1 MKDMMSFGQAK
12 WISFG
17 YPGTN
22 EHTEISNPWEHKL
35 ELSDQFKPIESKHG
49 LPLFRKSFNA
59 KLNDSVR
66 IDATALGIFDL
77 YCNGKRVGRID
88 ENGNEVYDE
97 LKPGYYE
104 FRKRALYFS
113 YDLTPYLVDGENVLL
128 AAVAPG
134 WRNGRISFGA
144 FAGENEAFFA
154 KITINDDAIYTD
166 TDWLATWGG
175 RVRAADIW
183 DGELYNAK
191 YPSYQE
197 MSCAGYDT
205 SAWGHP
211 TAVEQKDIEITPFI
225 GPTVMV
231 RPELTRKPMT
241 ITVHEGKIDNCTEH
255 GEINVV
261 YSAENR
267 DTFALKKGQTLTYD
281 MGQNMVGWPVLT
293 VKGKAKTAI
302 QLRAAEFLNDSG
314 SLARGNDGPKGSVY
328 TINYRSA
335 RAKAYFI
342 LNGAPEG
349 EYYQPTFSFFGF
361 RYIEIVA
368 DEDIEILSF
377 EAQVVGSAT
386 KETGKMETSNKLVN
400 QLISNVIWGQRGNY
414 LYVPTDCPQRDE
426 RLGWT
431 GDTQIFCNTAAYNAD
446 VRLFFHKWLQDAR
459 DSQANWGGYPDVI
472 PAARVVGCG
481 GAAWGDAA
489 IIVPYVMWK
498 MYGDVQLLR
507 DHYESMKK
515 CMNMFEAR
523 DLDEP
528 HKHAAYGDWLA
539 YEPTDHWMVSVAY
552 VAFDARLMIQMAR
565 VLGEDKDVE
574 HYQRFFMLVK
584 DHFQKKYCDENGDL
598 LPEHRTQTAYLMA
611 LKFQLLEEKNRPAAI
626 AALRQKIIDNG
637 HKLSTGFVGTGILA
651 QTLAEIGENDLAY
664 SLLLQRDNP
673 SWLYSV
679 DQGATTIW
687 ERWNSYTLATGFGD
701 VGMNSFNHY
710 AYGAIQE
717 WMYRHVAGI
726 EYDPAAPGFER
737 AILQPKPDTRTPDE
751 LPEGQENITYIKASY
766 DSYHGT
772 IVSNWSTENGFQYY
786 CEVPVPT
793 RLYLPILTKNDIFT
807 LNGVSHKFSEFNQ
820 AAYSAKLNRVVIDL
834 APGKYEFNM

>member
-1 MKDMMSFGQAK
+1 MKDMLSAGKAK

-17 YPGTN
+17 YPGEN
-22 EHTEISNPWEHKL
+22 EHTEISNPWENKL
-35 ELSDQFKPIESKHG
+35 VMTDQFKAIETRHG
-49 LPLFRKSFNA
+49 LALFRKSFSA
-59 KLNDSVR
+59 TQSDKVT
-66 IDATALGIFDL
+66 IDATALGIFEL

-88 ENGNEVYDE
+88 ENGNEVFDE

-113 YDLTPYLVDGENVLL
+113 YDLTPYLTDGENVLL

-134 WRNGRISFGA
+134 WRNGRIA
-144 FAGENEAFFA
+144 FNAFEGENEAFFA
-154 KITINDDAIYTD
+154 KITVNDDAIYTD
-166 TDWLATWGG
+166 SDWLATWGG

-183 DGELYNAK
+183 DGELYNAN
-191 YPSYQE
+191 YPSYNE
-197 MSCAGYDT
+197 MSTAGYDVSDWST
-205 SAWGHP
+205 P
-211 TAVEQKDIEITPFI
+211 TVVTQDIEITPFI
-225 GPTVMV
+225 GPTVIV
-231 RPELTRKPMT
+231 RPELTRKP
-241 ITVHEGKIDNCTEH
+241 ISLTVHQGTIDNGTEH

-261 YSAENR
+261 YAAENQE
-267 DTFALKKGQTLTYD
+267 AISLKNGQVLTYD
-281 MGQNMVGWPVLT
+281 LGQNMVGWPVIT
-293 VKGKAKTAI
+293 VKGNAKTTI

-314 SLARGNDGPKGSVY
+314 SEARGNDGPKGSVY

-335 RAKAYFI
+335 RAKAYYI
-342 LNGAPEG
+342 LGGEPEG
-349 EYYQPTFSFFGF
+349 ESYQPTFSFFGF
-361 RYIEIVA
+361 RYIEITA
-368 DEDIEILSF
+368 DADVEILSF
-377 EAQVVGSAT
+377 RADVIGSAIR
-386 KETGKMETSNKLVN
+386 ETGKMETSNALVN
-400 QLISNVIWGQRGNY
+400 QLISNIIWGQRGNY

-446 VRLFFHKWLQDAR
+446 VRMFFHKWLQDAR
-459 DSQANWGGYPDVI
+459 DSQADWGGYPDVI

-481 GAAWGDAA
+481 GAAWGDAG

-498 MYGDVQLLR
+498 MYGDVELLR
-507 DHYESMKK
+507 DHYDSMVKH
-515 CMNMFEAR
+515 MNMLEAR
-523 DLDEP
+523 DIETP

-539 YEPTDHWMVSVAY
+539 YEPSDHWMVSVCYA
-552 VAFDARLMIQMAR
+552 AFDARLMVQIAQ
-565 VLGEDKDVE
+565 VLGKHTDAN
-574 HYQRFFMLVK
+574 RFQNYFNALK
-584 DHFQKKYCDENGDL
+584 HRFLTFYCDENGDL
-598 LPEHRTQTAYLMA
+598 LPQHRTQTAYLLA
-611 LKFQLLEEKNRPAAI
+611 LKFDLLAEKNRPAAI

-664 SLLLQRDNP
+664 SLLLQRENP

-687 ERWNSYTLATGFGD
+687 ERWNSYTLATGFGN

-737 AILQPKPDTRTPDE
+737 AILQPKPDTRTADE
-751 LPEGQENITYIKASY
+751 LPEGQENIKYVNTSY

-772 IVSNWSTENGFQYY
+772 IVSNWSTENGFTYY

-793 RLYLPILTKNDIFT
+793 RLYLPILTKNDSFT
-807 LNGVSHKFSEFNQ
+807 LDGVSHKFSEFKQ
-820 AAYSAKLNRVVIDL
+820 AAYNARLNRIVIDL
-834 APGKYEFNM
+834 TPGKYEFKM

>member
-1 MKDMMSFGQAK
+1 MKDIMSSGAAK
-12 WISFG
+12 WISFR
-17 YPGTN
+17 YPGVN
-22 EHTEISNPWEHKL
+22 ELTTISNPWEKL
-35 ELSDQFKPIESKHG
+35 DLSAQAKPIQTRHG
-49 LPLFRKSFNA
+49 LPLFRKSFTA
-59 KLNDSVR
+59 KVGDSAT
-66 IDATALGIFDL
+66 IDATSLGIFDL

-88 ENGNEVYDE
+88 ENGNEVFDE
-97 LKPGYYE
+97 LKPGYNE
-104 FRKRALYFS
+104 FNKRALYFS
-113 YDLTPYLVDGENVLL
+113 YDLSRYLVDGENVIL

-134 WRNGRISFGA
+134 WRNGRIAFGA
-144 FAGENEAFFA
+144 FKDDEAFIA
-154 KITINDDAIYTD
+154 KVTVNGEAFYTG
-166 TDWLATWGG
+166 TDWQATWGG

-183 DGELYNAK
+183 DGELHNAK
-191 YPSYQE
+191 YPSYAE

-205 SAWGHP
+205 SDWGTPFTSEH
-211 TAVEQKDIEITPFI
+211 DIEITPFI

-231 RPELTRKPMT
+231 RPELTRKPLT
-241 ITVHEGKIDNCTEH
+241 LTVHEGTIDNGTEH

-261 YSAENR
+261 YAANNQDSIL
-267 DTFALKKGQTLTYD
+267 LKKGQTLTFD
-281 MGQNMVGWPVLT
+281 LGQNMVGWPT
-293 VKGKAKTAI
+293 FTAKGAAQTAV
-302 QLRAAEFLNDSG
+302 QVRASEFLNDSG
-314 SLARGNDGPKGSVY
+314 AEARGNDGPKGSVY

-335 RAKAYFI
+335 SAKAYYM
-342 LNGAPEG
+342 LAGTPEG

-368 DEDIEILSF
+368 DNDVEILNF
-377 EAQVVGSAT
+377 TAKVIGSAT
-386 KETGKMETSNKLVN
+386 HETGKMESSNALVN

-446 VRLFFHKWLQDAR
+446 VRMFFHKWLQDAR

-481 GAAWGDAA
+481 GAAWGDAG

-498 MYGDVQLLR
+498 MYNDVDLLR
-507 DHYESMKK
+507 DHYDSMKK
-515 CMNMFEAR
+515 CMDMFEAR
-523 DLDEP
+523 DVDKP

-552 VAFDARLMIQMAR
+552 AAFDARLMITIAR
-565 VLGEDKDVE
+565 VLGKEKDAK
-574 HYQRFFMLVK
+574 HYERVFEMFK
-584 DHFQKKYCDENGDL
+584 AHYNKAYCDENGDL
-598 LPEHRTQTAYLMA
+598 LPQHQTQTAYLMG
-611 LKFQLLEEKNRPAAI
+611 LKFQLLNEKNRPAAI

-717 WMYRHVAGI
+717 WMYRHAAGI

-737 AILQPKPDTRTPDE
+737 AILQPKPDTRTAEE
-751 LPEGQENITYIKASY
+751 LPEGQENITYLNTSY
-766 DSYHGT
+766 ESYHGT
-772 IVSNWSTENGFQYY
+772 IVSNWSTENGFTYN

-793 RLYLPILTKNDIFT
+793 RLYLPILTKNDSFT
-807 LNGVSHKFSEFNQ
+807 LDGVSHKFSEFHQ
-820 AAYSAKLNRVVIDL
+820 APYNDRLNRIVIDL
-834 APGKYEFNM
+834 APGKYEFKM

>member
-1 MKDMMSFGQAK
+1 MKNLMNAGLAK
-12 WISFG
+12 WISFHN
-17 YPGTN
+17 PGTD
-22 EHTEISNPWEHKL
+22 EHTVISNPWESKL
-35 ELSDQFKPIESKHG
+35 VMTDQFKPIESKHG
-49 LPLFRKSFNA
+49 LPLFRKSFEA
-59 KLNDSVR
+59 HKDDMVT
-66 IDATALGIFDL
+66 IAATALGIFEL

-88 ENGNEVYDE
+88 DNGNEVFDE

-104 FRKRALYFS
+104 FRKRALYFT
-113 YDLTPYLVDGENVLL
+113 YDLAPYLVDGENVLL
-128 AAVAPG
+128 AVVAPG

-144 FAGENEAFFA
+144 FSEQDEAFYA
-154 KITINDDAIYTD
+154 VIRINDEYIYTD
-166 TDWLATWGG
+166 TDWQAWWGG

-191 YPSYQE
+191 YPSYSE
-197 MSCAGYDT
+197 MSMAGYDT

-211 TAVEQKDIEITPFI
+211 TLSEHNIEITPFI
-225 GPTVMV
+225 GPTVMI
-231 RPELTRKPMT
+231 RPELTRAP
-241 ITVHEGKIDNCTEH
+241 ISATVHEGTIDNGTEH

-261 YSAENR
+261 SSCNTCEGI
-267 DTFALKKGQTLTYD
+267 TLKKGQVLTYD
-281 MGQNMVGWPVLT
+281 LGQNMVGWPIIK
-293 VKGKAKTAI
+293 VKGNAKTAI

-314 SLARGNDGPKGSVY
+314 SEERGNDGPKGSVY

-342 LNGAPEG
+342 LNGASDG
-349 EYYQPTFSFFGF
+349 EFYRPTFSFFGF
-361 RYIEIVA
+361 RYIEVVA
-368 DEDIEILSF
+368 DDDIEILFFSA
-377 EAQVVGSAT
+377 EVIGSAT
-386 KETGKMETSNKLVN
+386 RETGKMETSNTLVN
-400 QLISNVIWGQRGNY
+400 QLISNIIWGQRGNY

-459 DSQANWGGYPDVI
+459 DSQAEWGGYTDVI

-481 GAAWGDAA
+481 GAAWGDAG

-498 MYGDVQLLR
+498 MYNDVELLEE
-507 DHYESMKK
+507 HYESMKK

-523 DLDEP
+523 DINMP
-528 HKHAAYGDWLA
+528 HKHSAYGDWLA
-539 YEPTDHWMVSVAY
+539 YEPTDHWMVSIAY
-552 VAFDARLMIQMAR
+552 AAFDARLMIQIAR
-565 VLGEDKDVE
+565 ILGKHQDANRYQAYFNAIKA
-574 HYQRFFMLVK
+574 HYNKF
-584 DHFQKKYCDENGDL
+584 YCDENGDL
-598 LPEHRTQTAYLMA
+598 LPQHRTQTAYLMG
-611 LKFQLLEEKNRPAAI
+611 LKFQLLQDKNRPATI

-664 SLLLQRDNP
+664 SLLLQRENP

-687 ERWNSYTLATGFGD
+687 ERWNSYTLATGFGN
-701 VGMNSFNHY
+701 VSMNSFNHY

-726 EYDPAAPGFER
+726 EYDPQAPGFER
-737 AILQPKPDTRTPDE
+737 AILQPKPDTRTDEE
-751 LPEGQENITYIKASY
+751 LPEGQERITYVKTSY

-772 IVSNWSTENGFQYY
+772 IVSNWSTEDGFRYE

-793 RLYLPILTKNDIFT
+793 RLYLPILTKNDSFT
-807 LNGVSHKFSEFNQ
+807 LNGVSHKFSEFMQ
-820 AAYSAKLNRVVIDL
+820 APYNDRLNRIVMDL

>member
-1 MKDMMSFGQAK
+1 MKDMMNSGKAK

-17 YPGTN
+17 YPGAD
-22 EHTEISNPWEHKL
+22 EHTVISNPWENKL
-35 ELSDQFKPIESKHG
+35 EPTDQFKPIESRHG
-49 LPLFRKSFNA
+49 LPLFRKSFCAN
-59 KLNDSVR
+59 KNDQVT
-66 IDATALGIFDL
+66 IAATALGIFDL
-77 YCNGKRVGRID
+77 YCNGNRVGRIE
-88 ENGNEVYDE
+88 ENGNEVFDE

-104 FRKRALYFS
+104 FRKRALYFT
-113 YDLTPYLVDGENVLL
+113 YDLSPYLVDGENVLL

-134 WRNGRISFGA
+134 WRNGRISFDA
-144 FAGENEAFFA
+144 FAGEDEAFYA
-154 KITINDDAIYTD
+154 VVKVNDEYFYTD
-166 TDWLATWGG
+166 TDWHATWGG

-183 DGELYNAK
+183 DGELCNAN
-191 YPSYQE
+191 YPSYSE
-197 MSCAGYDT
+197 ISKAGYDI
-205 SAWGHP
+205 SVWGHP
-211 TAVEQKDIEITPFI
+211 YTTEHDIEITPFI

-231 RPELTRKPMT
+231 RPELTRHPLT
-241 ITVHEGKIDNCTEH
+241 LTVHEGTIDNGTEH

-261 YSAENR
+261 YSAENSE
-267 DTFALKKGQTLTYD
+267 AVVLKKGQTLTYD
-281 MGQNMVGWPVLT
+281 LGQNMVGWPVIT
-293 VKGKAKTAI
+293 VKGAAKTAV

-314 SLARGNDGPKGSVY
+314 SLERGNDGPKGSVY

-335 RAKAYFI
+335 RAKAYYI
-342 LNGAPEG
+342 LGGDEYG
-349 EYYQPTFSFFGF
+349 EFYKPVFSFFGF

-368 DEDIEILSF
+368 DNDIEILSF
-377 EAQVVGSAT
+377 SAEVVGSNIR
-386 KETGKMETSNKLVN
+386 ETGNMETSNALVN
-400 QLISNVIWGQRGNY
+400 QLISNIIWGQRGNY

-446 VRLFFHKWLQDAR
+446 VRMFFHKWLQDAR
-459 DSQANWGGYPDVI
+459 DSQAEWGGYPDVI

-498 MYGDVQLLR
+498 MYGDVRLLEE
-507 DHYESMKK
+507 HYDSMKK
-515 CMNMFEAR
+515 CMDMFEAR
-523 DLDEP
+523 DINMP

-539 YEPTDHWMVSVAY
+539 YEPSDHWMVSVAY
-552 VAFDARLMIQMAR
+552 AAFDARLMIQIAKI
-565 VLGEDKDVE
+565 LGKNKDA
-574 HYQRFFMLVK
+574 QRFRNYFNAIK
-584 DHFQKKYCDENGDL
+584 AHYNKFYCDENGDL
-598 LPEHRTQTAYLMA
+598 LPQHQTQTAYLLG
-611 LKFQLLEEKNRPAAI
+611 LKFQLLQDKNRPAAI
-626 AALRQKIIDNG
+626 AALRKKIIDNG

-664 SLLLQRDNP
+664 SLLLQRENP

-687 ERWNSYTLATGFGD
+687 ERWNSYTLATGFGN
-701 VGMNSFNHY
+701 VAMNSFNHY

-737 AILQPKPDTRTPDE
+737 AILQPKPDTRTADE
-751 LPEGQENITYIKASY
+751 LPEGQENIKYVNTSY

-772 IVSNWSTENGFQYY
+772 IVSNWSTENGFTYY

-793 RLYLPILTKNDIFT
+793 RLYLPILTKNDCFT
-807 LNGVSHKFSEFNQ
+807 LDGVSHKFSEFKQ
-820 AAYSAKLNRVVIDL
+820 AAYNARLNRIVIDL
-834 APGKYEFNM
+834 APGKYEFKM

>member
-1 MKDMMSFGQAK
+1 MKDMMSSGNAK
-12 WISFG
+12 WISIHN
-17 YPGTN
+17 PGVN
-22 EHTEISNPWEHKL
+22 EFTEINNPWESKL
-35 ELSDQFKPIESKHG
+35 VMTDQFKPIESRHG

-59 KLNDSVR
+59 SKSDSVT
-66 IDATALGIFDL
+66 IAATALGIFDL

-88 ENGNEVYDE
+88 DNGNEVFDE

-104 FRKRALYFS
+104 FRKRALYFT
-113 YDLTPYLVDGENVLL
+113 YDLAPYLVDGENVVL

-134 WRNGRISFGA
+134 WRNGRISFNA
-144 FAGENEAFFA
+144 FEGEDEAFYA
-154 KITINDDAIYTD
+154 VIRIGDKCICTG
-166 TDWLATWGG
+166 TDWQATWGG

-183 DGELYNAK
+183 DGELHNAK
-191 YPSYQE
+191 YPSYSE
-197 MSCAGYDT
+197 MSLAGYDT
-205 SAWGHP
+205 SAWVQPYTTEH
-211 TAVEQKDIEITPFI
+211 DIEITPFI

-231 RPELTRKPMT
+231 RPQLTRSPASL
-241 ITVHEGKIDNCTEH
+241 TVHEGTIDNGTEH

-261 YSAENR
+261 YSAENQ
-267 DTFALKKGQTLTYD
+267 DAIVLKQGQTLTYD
-281 MGQNMVGWPVLT
+281 LGQNMVGWPVIT
-293 VKGKAKTAI
+293 VKGNAKVAV

-314 SLARGNDGPKGSVY
+314 SESRGNDGPKGSVY

-335 RAKAYFI
+335 RAKAYYI
-342 LNGAPEG
+342 LNGDAQG
-349 EYYQPTFSFFGF
+349 EHYKPTFSFFGF

-368 DEDIEILSF
+368 DGDIEILSF
-377 EAQVVGSAT
+377 KAEVIGSAT
-386 KETGKMETSNKLVN
+386 HETGTMETSNALVN
-400 QLISNVIWGQRGNY
+400 QLISNIIWGQRGNY

-481 GAAWGDAA
+481 GAAWGDAG

-498 MYGDVQLLR
+498 MYGDVELLR
-507 DHYESMKK
+507 DHYESMQKH
-515 CMNMFEAR
+515 MNMLEAR
-523 DLDEP
+523 DINMP
-528 HKHAAYGDWLA
+528 HKHSAYGDWLA

-552 VAFDARLMIQMAR
+552 AAFGARLMIQIAR
-565 VLGEDKDVE
+565 VLGKEKDVQ
-574 HYQRFFMLVK
+574 HYQRYFNAVK
-584 DHFQKKYCDENGDL
+584 AHFNKFYCDENGDL
-598 LPEHRTQTAYLMA
+598 LEQHRTQTAYLMG
-611 LKFQLLEEKNRPAAI
+611 LKFQLFEQKNRPAAI

-664 SLLLQRDNP
+664 SLLLQRENP

-766 DSYHGT
+766 ESYHGT
-772 IVSNWSTENGFQYY
+772 IVSAWSTKDGFTYS

-793 RLYLPILTKNDIFT
+793 RLYLPILTKNDSFN

-820 AAYSAKLNRVVIDL
+820 APYSERLNRVVIDL
-834 APGKYEFNM
+834 APGKYEFTM

>member
-1 MKDMMSFGQAK
+1 MKDMMSSGNAK
-12 WISFG
+12 WISLHN
-17 YPGTN
+17 PGVN
-22 EHTEISNPWEHKL
+22 EFTEINNPWESKL
-35 ELSDQFKPIESKHG
+35 VMADQFKPIESRHG
-49 LPLFRKSFNA
+49 LPLFRKGFTACKSDKVTVA
-59 KLNDSVR
+59 
-66 IDATALGIFDL
+66 ATALGIFDL
-77 YCNGKRVGRID
+77 YCNGNRVGRID
-88 ENGNEVYDE
+88 ENGNEVFDE

-104 FRKRALYFS
+104 FRKRALYFT
-113 YDLTPYLVDGENVLL
+113 YDLAPYLVDGENVLL

-134 WRNGRISFGA
+134 WRNGRISFNA
-144 FAGENEAFFA
+144 FEGEDEAFYA
-154 KITINDDAIYTD
+154 VISVNDKYICTN
-166 TDWLATWGG
+166 TDWQATWGG

-183 DGELYNAK
+183 DGELHNAK
-191 YPSYQE
+191 YPSYAE
-197 MSCAGYDT
+197 MSLAGYDT
-205 SAWGHP
+205 SAWVQPH
-211 TAVEQKDIEITPFI
+211 TAEHDIEITPFI

-231 RPELTRKPMT
+231 RPELTRSPASL
-241 ITVHEGKIDNCTEH
+241 TVHEGTVDNGTEH

-261 YSAENR
+261 YSAEHQ
-267 DTFALKKGQTLTYD
+267 DAILLKKGQTLTYD
-281 MGQNMVGWPVLT
+281 LGQNMVGWPVIK
-293 VKGKAKTAI
+293 VKGDAKVAV

-314 SLARGNDGPKGSVY
+314 STARGNDGPKGSVY

-335 RAKAYFI
+335 RAKAYYI
-342 LNGAPEG
+342 LNGDAQG
-349 EYYQPTFSFFGF
+349 ESYKPTFSFFGF

-368 DEDIEILSF
+368 DGDIEILSF
-377 EAQVVGSAT
+377 RAEVIGSAT
-386 KETGKMETSNKLVN
+386 HETGKMETSNALVN
-400 QLISNVIWGQRGNY
+400 QLISNIIWGQRGNY

-459 DSQANWGGYPDVI
+459 DSQADWGGYPDVI

-481 GAAWGDAA
+481 GAAWGDAG

-498 MYGDVQLLR
+498 MYGDVELLR
-507 DHYESMKK
+507 DHYDSMKK
-515 CMNMFEAR
+515 CMTMFEAR
-523 DLDEP
+523 DLDKP

-539 YEPTDHWMVSVAY
+539 YEPTDHWIVSVAY
-552 VAFDARLMIQMAR
+552 VAFDTRLMIQMAR
-565 VLGEDKDVE
+565 VLGKTKDVK
-574 HYQRFFMLVK
+574 HYEQFFLHVK
-584 DHFQKKYCDENGDL
+584 SFFQKKYCDENGDL
-598 LPEHRTQTAYLMA
+598 LPEHQTQTGYLMA
-611 LKFQLLEEKNRPAAI
+611 LKFQLLEPKNRPAAI
-626 AALRQKIIDNG
+626 AALRKKIIDNG

-664 SLLLQRDNP
+664 SLLLQRENP

-766 DSYHGT
+766 ESYHGT
-772 IVSNWSTENGFQYY
+772 IVSAWSTKDGFNYS

-793 RLYLPILTKNDIFT
+793 RLYLPILTKNDSFT
-807 LNGVSHKFSEFNQ
+807 MNGVSHKFSEFNQ
-820 AAYSAKLNRVVIDL
+820 AAYSERLNRVVIDL
-834 APGKYEFNM
+834 APGKYEFKM